1 MKRTGKNKEK
11 ITPKNDSKNKGNKV
25 CSEISEL
32 ESWDSLKGFNNYEI
46 NRKGRVRNKLTGRE
60 VGAIDEHG
68 YVRVVL
74 KQDGRFYN
82 RGVHVLVA
90 TQYIPNPENKPIVN
104 HIDENRANNCVEN
117 LEWVSPKENANHGE
131 RNTKIA
137 KRTSRPVNE
146 YSLSGKYLRTWKSIT
161 AFANFYGVDISNAR
175 KAATNIDL
183 KWTIAHR
190 QLRMYEG
197 NTDDIDPIC
206 KPSLSGAQINYPD
219 VPEELLYKHKDEH
232 ESVMEAIERT
242 LTVAVSRKQKEKDVQ
257 TIKAYIEKLEK
268 ALADLRQ

>member
-1 MKRTGKNKEK
+1 MKRTGKNKEM
-11 ITPKNDSKNKGNKV
+11 ITQKNDSKNKGKKV

-74 KQDGRFYN
+74 KQDGIYN

-117 LEWVSPKENANHGE
+117 LEWVSPKENANHGN
-131 RNTKIA
+131 RNTKLS
-137 KRTSRPVNE
+137 RRSSRPVNE

-206 KPSLSGAQINYPD
+206 KPSLSGAQINYPN